1 MKALIA
7 NNNYDA
13 KNIEEVTIN
22 ENEIFYLLNG
32 ETGSDDFLY
41 VSKML
46 DNLNESGSNFIF
58 VSTSYRTP
66 FSDSA
71 KAGYAPKEYFTE
83 LKELLTLVVTKNY
96 IARDDSLHVNIR
108 KGELLYYL
116 DDNDESFDDS
126 DDSDLILISSNRD
139 DPFSSSAKFG
149 YVPKN
154 CLKRYNHHQT
164 YVLPQIET
172 TKSLLDDNDIKKYT
186 QGVRKQRRNG
196 MFIDTNSQDFK
207 SFNISI

>member
-116 DDNDESFDDS
+116 DDNDE
-126 DDSDLILISSNRD
+126 II
-139 DPFSSSAKFG
+139 
-149 YVPKN
+149 
-154 CLKRYNHHQT
+154 
-164 YVLPQIET
+164 
-172 TKSLLDDNDIKKYT
+172 
-186 QGVRKQRRNG
+186 
-196 MFIDTNSQDFK
+196 
-207 SFNISI
+207 